1 MNTPH
6 LAIADADRIHD
17 YVFGPRALK
26 LIRGAS
32 ALQTELNKTILP
44 GIAVKW
50 HGECISAAG
59 GTVLA
64 KFPGEDE
71 AQGFAREAEAEFL
84 KQTAIATLSTAIAP
98 YPTGQFKDALET
110 VREHLETK
118 KQARAQH
125 RFDGGRPYW
134 RSCDACG
141 VHPAS
146 ERLPDQ
152 ALCRGCYIRMNS
164 SNPTLFYPP
173 GIEPAEHLEAIAEKA
188 KPLGYLAM
196 VYLDLDRLGKLFA
209 EKAAASETT
218 YALLSTALDKAVRE
232 SVRAVCE
239 SLMPSVEQA
248 GYEILLMGG
257 DDAVVALPAQHGLRF
272 AAQFQKEFGDR
283 FRKSAP
289 PGFDVP
295 KFSTGVL
302 FAHHHFP
309 ISEFLRH
316 AEDLQKSAK
325 TLAEKDAIDYE
336 ILTSSLAR
344 GIREE
349 RREITWRG
357 KGFARTMKPYTVTE
371 IEDLLRQVGKLKG
384 SLGSS
389 RANRLYEIAFQEPEQ
404 AEFEYLTLLWRLDE
418 PGKSDLIDAVG
429 TRLWAER
436 PDGTKATKAADI
448 AEIWGFA
455 NEAQD

>member
-6 LAIADADRIHD
+6 LAIADADRIHE

-32 ALQTELNKTILP
+32 ALQTELNKIVLP
-44 GIAVKW
+44 RVAAKW

-71 AQGFAREAEAEFL
+71 AQGFAGEAEAEFL

-98 YPTGQFKDALET
+98 YPERDFKTALDT
-110 VREHLETK
+110 VRERLETR

-134 RSCDACG
+134 TGCDACG

-152 ALCRGCYIRMNS
+152 ALCQGCYIRLNS
-164 SNPTLFYPP
+164 SDRTSFYPH
-173 GIEPAEHLEAIAEKA
+173 GVRPAEDFEAIAEKA

-196 VYLDLDRLGKLFA
+196 VYLDLDQLGKLFA
-209 EKAAASETT
+209 EKAAKCETT
-218 YALLSTALDKAVRE
+218 YARLSKALDEALCQ
-232 SVRAVCE
+232 SVSAVCE
-239 SLMPSVEQA
+239 GLMPSVKQA

-257 DDAVVALPAQHGLRF
+257 DDAVVALPAQYGLSF
-272 AAQFQKEFGDR
+272 AALFQKEFGDR
-283 FRKSAP
+283 FRESAP

-295 KFSTGVL
+295 KFSAGVL

-325 TLAEKDAIDYE
+325 TLAGVDAIDYE

-349 RREITWRG
+349 RREITRRG
-357 KGFARTMKPYTVTE
+357 KGFARTMKPYTVTK
-371 IEDLLRQVGKLKG
+371 IEALLRQVGKLKS
-384 SLGSS
+384 SLGSG
-389 RANRLYEIAFQEPEQ
+389 RANRLYEIAFEEPEQ

-418 PGKSDLIDAVG
+418 RGKSDLIDAVG
-429 TRLWAER
+429 SRLWAER